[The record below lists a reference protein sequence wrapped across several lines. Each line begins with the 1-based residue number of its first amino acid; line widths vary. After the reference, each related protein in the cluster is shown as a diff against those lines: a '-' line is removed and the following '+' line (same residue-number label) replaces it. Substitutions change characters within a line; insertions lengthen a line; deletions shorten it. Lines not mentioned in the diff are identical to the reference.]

1 MISRTRI
8 IFPFNSPSLIKGAIV
23 TVRKRTVPPLVTVE
37 NSSEELV
44 IFFSR
49 HRFKNAEMSSSSIIE
64 DPNSLDLKLLCVYA
78 FDTLISA
85 LTNEKIITEIPLSL
99 KSKEFPLFVT
109 WTTGP
114 SKKLRGCIGT
124 FQSDNLEQ
132 NLKYFSL
139 TAAFKDSRFS
149 PISSK
154 EIKNL
159 NVGISLL
166 TNFEKAKDPYDWEIG
181 KHGIEIR
188 FLK

>member
-1 MISRTRI
+1 M
-8 IFPFNSPSLIKGAIV
+8 
-23 TVRKRTVPPLVTVE
+23 
-37 NSSEELV
+37 
-44 IFFSR
+44 
-49 HRFKNAEMSSSSIIE
+49 KN
-64 DPNSLDLKLLCVYA
+64 LK
-78 FDTLISA
+78 
-85 LTNEKIITEIPLSL
+85 
-99 KSKEFPLFVT
+99 
-109 WTTGP
+109 TT

-139 TAAFKDSRFS
+139 AAAFKDSRFS

-188 FLK
+188 FLKKYHATFLPEVAVDHKMDKKTTLQHLILKAGYVGDLEDVVDKIETIRYQSVKLFMSYEEYCKFKKK